1 MILQETK
8 IREIRLKD
16 LILNLK
22 PHYEVVAQD
31 SKGSAIG
38 ISILWNPIESTFECW
53 VNMPQILLG
62 NF

>member
-38 ISILWNPIESTFECW
+38 ISILWNPIESTFEC
-53 VNMPQILLG
+53 
-62 NF
+62 